1 LGWALLKGGESVSL
15 YNLIMHI
22 DPVKLEAE
30 RFGLSAEVARE
41 MLTEKGTV
49 RKRAKTTR
57 RKPVTKKSQ
66 PKRESIT
73 KEVNLNEAQQRVVE
87 NWLKGLG

>member
-1 LGWALLKGGESVSL
+1 VSL

-22 DPVKLEAE
+22 DPVKLEVE

-49 RKRAKTTR
+49 RKRAKSTR
-57 RKPVTKKSQ
+57 RKPVAKKSQ

-73 KEVNLNEAQQRVVE
+73 EQLNLDEAQKRAVE

>member
-1 LGWALLKGGESVSL
+1 MSL

-30 RFGLSAEVARE
+30 RFGLTVEQARE
-41 MLTEKGTV
+41 MLTDKGTV
-49 RKRAKTTR
+49 RKRAKATR
-57 RKPVTKKSQ
+57 RKPITKKSQ

-73 KEVNLNEAQQRVVE
+73 KELNLNDAQKRAVE
-87 NWLKGLG
+87 KWLKGLG

>member
-1 LGWALLKGGESVSL
+1 VSL

-30 RFGLSAEVARE
+30 RFGLSAETARE
-41 MLTEKGTV
+41 MLTVKGTV
-49 RKRAKTTR
+49 RKRAKSTR

-73 KEVNLNEAQQRVVE
+73 EQLNLNEAQQRAVE
-87 NWLKGLG
+87 NWLNGLG

>member
-1 LGWALLKGGESVSL
+1 
-15 YNLIMHI
+15 MHI

-30 RFGLSAEVARE
+30 RFGLSAETARE

-49 RKRAKTTR
+49 RKRAKATR
-57 RKPVTKKSQ
+57 RKPITKKSQ

-73 KEVNLNEAQQRVVE
+73 KELNLNDAQKRAVE
-87 NWLKGLG
+87 KWLKGLG